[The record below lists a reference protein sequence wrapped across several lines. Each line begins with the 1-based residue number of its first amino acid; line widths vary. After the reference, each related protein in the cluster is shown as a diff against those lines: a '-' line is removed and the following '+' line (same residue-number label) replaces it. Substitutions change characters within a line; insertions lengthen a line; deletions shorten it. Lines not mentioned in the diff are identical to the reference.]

1 MAEVRTF
8 TADER
13 SPIRRIVD
21 FPLIAMVIAS
31 ALFIAA
37 SATATWLGTLL
48 PPMTANASAAVK
60 GAIAIALMLAVY
72 KLVMVHLGER
82 PRDDLPVAAAPR
94 GLAVG
99 LLTGFLLFCALVGI
113 AALFD
118 VYNIV
123 GPGDTRELVKDL
135 IGMTVLAAFMEELLF
150 RGILFRWIEAF
161 AGSWAALAGDVGAVR
176 PCPYFQRQRDV
187 DLVAGDHGRSRR
199 AAWRSLYAGA
209 QPVGADGAARCV
221 EFHPGVPVR
230 RTGVRQRHARAGAGQ
245 AVGAG
250 AALRRAVRARGLDD
264 RRRAV
269 DPARRFPHPARRRGA
284 AISSRRCGSGTGE
297 RRHSPSRASGLNAS
311 FPAWIRG
318 SVRRARPWHC
328 PRRWRRSCASRP
340 RRSLRRAANKR
351 RP

>member
-13 SPIRRIVD
+13 SPIRRFVN
-21 FPLIAMVIAS
+21 FPLVAMVIAI

-37 SATATWLGTLL
+37 SAIATWLGTLL

-161 AGSWAALAGDVGAVR
+161 AGSWAALVVTSALFGLAHIFNANATWTSSLAIMVEAGALLGGAYMLARNLWVPMGLHAAWNFTQGFLFDVPVSGNDMHGLVQAKLSGPVLLSGGPFGLEASMIGVVLSIPLGAFLILLAARRGHIV
-176 PCPYFQRQRDV
+176 PPMWIRD
-187 DLVAGDHGRSRR
+187 RR
-199 AAWRSLYAGA
+199 A
-209 QPVGADGAARCV
+209 P
-221 EFHPGVPVR
+221 
-230 RTGVRQRHARAGAGQ
+230 
-245 AVGAG
+245 
-250 AALRRAVRARGLDD
+250 ALA
-264 RRRAV
+264 
-269 DPARRFPHPARRRGA
+269 
-284 AISSRRCGSGTGE
+284 
-297 RRHSPSRASGLNAS
+297 
-311 FPAWIRG
+311 
-318 SVRRARPWHC
+318 
-328 PRRWRRSCASRP
+328 
-340 RRSLRRAANKR
+340 
-351 RP
+351 

>member
-21 FPLIAMVIAS
+21 FPLVAMVIAI

-37 SATATWLGTLL
+37 SATSTWLGTLL

-82 PRDDLPVAAAPR
+82 PRDDLPIAAAPR

-161 AGSWAALAGDVGAVR
+161 AGSWAALVVTSALFGLAHIFNANATWTSSLAIMVEAGALLGGAYMLARNLWVPMGLHAAWNFTQGFLFDVPVSGNDMHGLVQAKLSGPVLLSGGPFGLEASMIGVVLSIPLGAFLILLAARRGHIV
-176 PCPYFQRQRDV
+176 PPMWIRD
-187 DLVAGDHGRSRR
+187 RR
-199 AAWRSLYAGA
+199 A
-209 QPVGADGAARCV
+209 P
-221 EFHPGVPVR
+221 
-230 RTGVRQRHARAGAGQ
+230 
-245 AVGAG
+245 
-250 AALRRAVRARGLDD
+250 ALA
-264 RRRAV
+264 
-269 DPARRFPHPARRRGA
+269 
-284 AISSRRCGSGTGE
+284 
-297 RRHSPSRASGLNAS
+297 
-311 FPAWIRG
+311 
-318 SVRRARPWHC
+318 
-328 PRRWRRSCASRP
+328 
-340 RRSLRRAANKR
+340 
-351 RP
+351 